1 MNNKQFTDEL
11 FRRMYDLGF
20 RKAEIEDDVLFF
32 FCDEREFLN
41 PFLPR
46 VMVASTCFEEKDQLI
61 DIAEYLGI
69 VDWSKVAVD
78 TPILV
83 RDSNESKWT
92 KRYFALFE
100 EGLIYAFESGAT
112 SWSVE
117 NNRRVVPWKYAKL
130 AGDRA

>member
-1 MNNKQFTDEL
+1 MNDKQFTDEL
-11 FRRMYDLGF
+11 FKRMYDLGF

-32 FCDEREFLN
+32 FCGEREFLN

-69 VDWSKVAVD
+69 VDCSKVKVD

-83 RDSNESKWT
+83 SLDDETWLC
-92 KRYFALFE
+92 RYFA
-100 EGLIYAFESGAT
+100 AFKNGIVYTWSGGAT
-112 SWSVE
+112 SWSVRKRE
-117 NNRRVVPWKYAKL
+117 YQDAWSLAKL
-130 AGDRA
+130 AEV